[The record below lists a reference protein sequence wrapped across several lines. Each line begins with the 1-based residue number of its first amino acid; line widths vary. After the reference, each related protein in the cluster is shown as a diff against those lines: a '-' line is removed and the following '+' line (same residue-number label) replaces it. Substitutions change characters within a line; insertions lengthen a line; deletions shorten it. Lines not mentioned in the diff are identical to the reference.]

1 LGDTFSLQVVRVRA
15 CNLAG
20 IDENAQIQQQGMV
33 KTTQD
38 EELIFTGI
46 PASPG
51 IAVAPIHVIA
61 RGFSAPE
68 IYEIPEG
75 QVAEEQ
81 SRFRNAVD
89 ITKKQLSDLQNRLE
103 SLAGNS
109 ESEIFEAHVMLL
121 EDKSLI
127 DRVMSAIEKRQQ
139 NAEYAFYA
147 VMQNFLE
154 AMRRI
159 PDAYLRERTA
169 DIEDVSQRVLRNFQ
183 IDEDSGHQAPNGTHI
198 LLAYDLSPSDTASMN
213 RRHLLGFVTEQG
225 SVNSHTAILARSFGI
240 PAVVGLEVSV
250 IQVTALT
257 PAVIDGYSGKLIL
270 NPTPETLEKYAI
282 LAAEK
287 QKQSNEL
294 DARKNEAT
302 ETNDGRVITLS
313 ANIEFLEE
321 LHQVRESGAK
331 GVGLYRTE
339 FLLLNGNEM
348 PDENEQEA
356 AYQRVAKAVDGEI
369 VIIRT
374 LDAGGDKLPIEP
386 LTEPEP
392 NPFLGWRGIRVSL
405 SRPAMFRDQLRA
417 ILRASAHGKLAV
429 MFPLV
434 SGLSELLRARE
445 MLNRCMDELS
455 SEGIAFNE
463 KIPVGVMI
471 EVPSAAV
478 CADLLAPHVD
488 FFSIGTNDLI
498 QYTVAVDR
506 VNPHVADLYR
516 PTHPAV
522 IRLIKR
528 TVEAGEAQGI
538 WTGVCGE
545 MAGDIRLTP
554 LLLGLGVEE
563 LSVSPKTL
571 PKVGQVIRSLNYGQ
585 CHALAE
591 NALRES
597 RSQRILDMSLELAK
611 RCYPDLLD

>member
-1 LGDTFSLQVVRVRA
+1 MA
-15 CNLAG
+15 
-20 IDENAQIQQQGMV
+20 
-33 KTTQD
+33 KTEIPQEITY
-38 EELIFTGI
+38 TGI
-46 PASPG
+46 AASPG
-51 IAVAPIHVIA
+51 IAVGPIHVIA

-68 IYEIPEG
+68 IYEISEQDVPDERKRFDEA
-75 QVAEEQ
+75 VA
-81 SRFRNAVD
+81 
-89 ITKKQLSDLQNRLE
+89 ITKKQLTELQRRLE
-103 SLAGNS
+103 SLAGNAD
-109 ESEIFEAHVMLL
+109 SEIFEAHVMLL
-121 EDKSLI
+121 EDNALLS
-127 DRVMSAIEKRQQ
+127 RVSDAIAKRLQ

-159 PDAYLRERTA
+159 PDPYLRERTA
-169 DIEDVSQRVLRNFQ
+169 DIEDVCQRVLRNFQ
-183 IDEDSGHQAPNGTHI
+183 VDDEIEHEAPDGKHI

-213 RRHLLGFVTEQG
+213 RRHLLGFATEQG

-240 PAVVGLEVSV
+240 PAVVGLGASV

-257 PAVIDGYSGKLIL
+257 PGVIDGYSGKLIL
-270 NPTPETLEKYAI
+270 NPTPETLGKYVE
-282 LAAEK
+282 LAAGKER
-287 QKQSNEL
+287 QRTEL
-294 DARKNEAT
+294 DAKRDEAT
-302 ETNDGRVITLS
+302 ETIDGRAVTLS

-321 LHQVRESGAK
+321 LHQVKRSGAR

-339 FLLLNGNEM
+339 FLLLNGSEM
-348 PDENEQEA
+348 PDEAEQEK
-356 AYQRVAKAVDGEI
+356 AYTRVAQDVAPDMVI
-369 VIIRT
+369 VRT

-417 ILRASAHGKLAV
+417 ILRSSHYGKLAI

-434 SGLSELLRARE
+434 SGLTELLQAKE
-445 MLNRCMDELS
+445 VLKRCMDELDA
-455 SEGIAFNE
+455 EGIPFDP

-478 CADLLAPHVD
+478 CADLLAPHSD

-506 VNPHVADLYR
+506 VNPHVANLYK

-522 IRLIKR
+522 IRLIKK
-528 TVEAGEAQGI
+528 TVDAANDHGI

-554 LLLGLGVEE
+554 LLIGLGVEE
-563 LSVSPKTL
+563 LSVSPKIL
-571 PKVGQVIRSLNYGQ
+571 PRVGQVIRSLDFAQ
-585 CHALAE
+585 CQATAE
-591 NALRES
+591 EALRQTNS
-597 RSQRILDMSLELAK
+597 ISIMDLTLAVA
-611 RCYPDLLD
+611 RERYPDLLD

>member
-1 LGDTFSLQVVRVRA
+1 MGKV
-15 CNLAG
+15 
-20 IDENAQIQQQGMV
+20 AQS
-33 KTTQD
+33 

-51 IAVAPIHVIA
+51 IAVGPIHVSA

-68 IYEIPEG
+68 IYEISED

-81 SRFRNAVD
+81 GRFQEAVN
-89 ITKKQLSDLQNRLE
+89 ITKKQLKDLQERLE

-127 DRVMSAIEKRQQ
+127 SRVLQAIEKRQQ

-159 PDAYLRERTA
+159 PDPYLRERTA
-169 DIEDVSQRVLRNFQ
+169 DIEDVSQRVLRNFKV
-183 IDEDSGHQAPNGTHI
+183 DEESTHQLPDGNHI

-213 RRHLLGFVTEQG
+213 RRQLLGFATEQG

-240 PAVVGLEVSV
+240 PAVVGLEASV

-270 NPTPETLEKYAI
+270 NPTRETLEKYI
-282 LAAEK
+282 NLAAEK
-287 QKQSNEL
+287 ERQSHEL
-294 DARKNEAT
+294 AARKDEAT
-302 ETNDGRVITLS
+302 DTKDGREITLS

-321 LHQVRESGAK
+321 LHELTESGAK

-339 FLLLNGNEM
+339 FLLLNGSEM
-348 PDENEQEA
+348 PDETEQA
-356 AYQRVAKAVDGEI
+356 DAYKRVAQAVNGEI

-374 LDAGGDKLPIEP
+374 MDAGGDKLPIEP

-405 SRPAMFRDQLRA
+405 SRPAMFRDQMRA
-417 ILRASAHGKLAV
+417 ILRASAFGKLAV

-445 MLNRCMDELS
+445 MLKRCMDELS
-455 SEGIAFNE
+455 AEGVSFNE

-478 CADLLAPHVD
+478 CADLLAPYVD

-506 VNPHVADLYR
+506 VNPHVADLYK

-522 IRLIKR
+522 IRLIKK

-563 LSVSPKTL
+563 LSVSPKIV
-571 PKVGQVIRSLNYGQ
+571 PKVGQVIRSLKYSE
-585 CHALAE
+585 CHAMAE
-591 NALRES
+591 QVMKES
-597 RSQRILDMSLELAK
+597 RSQRILDMSMELAK
-611 RCYPDLLD
+611 KCYPDLLD